1 MSEPKHQLVT
11 YGRALVTDSR
21 ILLSQSPLFV
31 RNAHLSDVHT
41 QKPKRKRKQRAD
53 KAGLCIRP
61 FSLQG
66 SLTWVEMRRQ
76 KSAAESADAERR
88 VYVGG
93 PESAV
98 NTMYNVHSDSDRIPR
113 CWTASLTTA
122 SVARSLSAHID
133 ATLCYCPFSLCH
145 GSLADGGKSPMLKL
159 LAVERINTV
168 VGYGIWVIVA
178 VESTRSFI

>member
-1 MSEPKHQLVT
+1 MAVRSLRTVE
-11 YGRALVTDSR
+11 YYSRRALCSFVMPTWATCTHRNQKENESR
-21 ILLSQSPLFV
+21 ERTRPDCAFALSHYKAHWLEWRCDV
-31 RNAHLSDVHT
+31 R
-41 QKPKRKRKQRAD
+41 K
-53 KAGLCIRP
+53 
-61 FSLQG
+61 
-66 SLTWVEMRRQ
+66 
-76 KSAAESADAERR
+76 AESADAERR

-168 VGYGIWVIVA
+168 VGVGYGIWVIVA